1 MVRSCVMRRMSPCP
15 FPIPHPGSIRTN
27 VTPPSESPA
36 KFGLFAQPG
45 HELVL
50 FMNSLGS
57 IFSFISKDAVNKIQI
72 MVTHRNGENGDKY
85 ETLQS
90 MVKYELDNNLV
101 DLQRRAEH
109 PESGCRTLLRLHR
122 ALRWLELFLEKLR
135 TSMED
140 SKTSVMCTDAYNDS
154 LAQYHAWIIRKAA
167 TVAFCTLPGRAA
179 FFQTMNVGSTEQVVA
194 MLGEAMPFI
203 SKVYEITEEL
213 YKQHNLLELP

>member
-1 MVRSCVMRRMSPCP
+1 MADFDSVPVEKFSLKEVLITFQSCLTDSQEIVTDSYVNGWRGLVR
-15 FPIPHPGSIRTN
+15 
-27 VTPPSESPA
+27 
-36 KFGLFAQPG
+36 
-45 HELVL
+45 

-135 TSMED
+135 TSTED

-154 LAQYHAWIIRKAA
+154 LAQHHAWIIRKAA
-167 TVAFCTLPGRAA
+167 TMAFCALPGRAA

>member
-1 MVRSCVMRRMSPCP
+1 MAGSDSVREEKFSLKEVLITFQSCLTDNQEILTDSYVSGWR
-15 FPIPHPGSIRTN
+15 
-27 VTPPSESPA
+27 
-36 KFGLFAQPG
+36 GL
-45 HELVL
+45 VR

-72 MVTHRNGENGDKY
+72 MVTHRTGENGEKY

-135 TSMED
+135 TSTED

-154 LAQYHAWIIRKAA
+154 LAQHHAWIIRKAA
-167 TVAFCTLPGRAA
+167 TVAFCALPGRAA

>member
-1 MVRSCVMRRMSPCP
+1 MAGSDSVQEGKFSLKEVLIAFQSCLTDNQEILTDSYVSGWRGLVR
-15 FPIPHPGSIRTN
+15 
-27 VTPPSESPA
+27 
-36 KFGLFAQPG
+36 
-45 HELVL
+45 

-72 MVTHRNGENGDKY
+72 MVTHRTGENGEKY

-135 TSMED
+135 TSTED

-154 LAQYHAWIIRKAA
+154 LAQHHAWIIRKAA
-167 TVAFCTLPGRAA
+167 TAAFCALPGRAA
-179 FFQTMNVGSTEQVVA
+179 FFQTMNVGSTEQVVE
-194 MLGEAMPFI
+194 MLREAMPFI

>member
-1 MVRSCVMRRMSPCP
+1 MADSVPEEKFSLKEVLITFQSCLTDNQEILTDSYVNGWRGLVR
-15 FPIPHPGSIRTN
+15 
-27 VTPPSESPA
+27 
-36 KFGLFAQPG
+36 
-45 HELVL
+45 

-135 TSMED
+135 TSTEG

-154 LAQYHAWIIRKAA
+154 LAQHHAWIIRKAA
-167 TVAFCTLPGRAA
+167 TMAFCALPGRAA
-179 FFQTMNVGSTEQVVA
+179 FFHTMNVGSTEQVVA

>member
-1 MVRSCVMRRMSPCP
+1 MVKMAGSDSVPEEKFSLKEVLITFQSCLTDNQE
-15 FPIPHPGSIRTN
+15 I
-27 VTPPSESPA
+27 VTDSYVNGWR
-36 KFGLFAQPG
+36 GL
-45 HELVL
+45 VR

-135 TSMED
+135 TSTED

-154 LAQYHAWIIRKAA
+154 LAQHHAWIIRKAA
-167 TVAFCTLPGRAA
+167 TMAFCVLPGRAA